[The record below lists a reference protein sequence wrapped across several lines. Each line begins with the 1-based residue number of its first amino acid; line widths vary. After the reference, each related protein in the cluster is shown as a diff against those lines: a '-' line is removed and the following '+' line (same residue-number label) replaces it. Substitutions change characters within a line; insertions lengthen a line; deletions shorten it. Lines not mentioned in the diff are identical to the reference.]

1 MKITRRKKIFKA
13 IKINNRLGKMCIK
26 ARSTGQTS
34 KLNGYMEFGYRRNP
48 VRKKKKKLKKKDEN
62 QKSVT
67 EASFLAKRK

>member
-26 ARSTGQTS
+26 ARSTGRTS

-48 VRKKKKKLKKKDEN
+48 VREKKKLKKKDEN

>member
-13 IKINNRLGKMCIK
+13 IKRNNRLGKMCIK

-48 VRKKKKKLKKKDEN
+48 VREEEEVEEKG
-62 QKSVT
+62 
-67 EASFLAKRK
+67 

>member
-48 VRKKKKKLKKKDEN
+48 VREKKKLKKKDEN